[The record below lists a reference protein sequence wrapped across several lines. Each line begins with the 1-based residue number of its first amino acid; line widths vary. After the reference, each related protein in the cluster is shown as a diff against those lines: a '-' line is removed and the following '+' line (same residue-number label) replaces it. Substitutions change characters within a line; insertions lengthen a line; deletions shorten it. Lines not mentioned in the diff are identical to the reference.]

1 MSDTERLEIVQAIKW
16 VDYALIS
23 SDRDRTQCYTLQQ
36 FHDMFSDRYDLV
48 FANGG
53 DQNNDTIPE
62 REVCER
68 LGIELLDGLGDK
80 IQSSS
85 WLLKADLKEK
95 TKRYFE
101 LFSTKNVK
109 GLENEI
115 YADNIFLRDWNGEWR
130 GKHAVLEMNENL
142 FVNEFKIEN
151 VEIKQADITTIVQFD
166 LHIADTI
173 VRVVD
178 VIDWNENGK
187 IERILA
193 YNG

>member
-1 MSDTERLEIVQAIKW
+1 
-16 VDYALIS
+16 
-23 SDRDRTQCYTLQQ
+23 
-36 FHDMFSDRYDLV
+36 
-48 FANGG
+48 
-53 DQNNDTIPE
+53 
-62 REVCER
+62 

-85 WLLKADLKEK
+85 WILKNNNMDLVKKAE
-95 TKRYFE
+95 RYFE

-130 GKHAVLEMNENL
+130 GKQAVLEMNENL
-142 FVNEFKIEN
+142 FVNEFRIDN
-151 VEIKQADITTIVQFD
+151 IQIKQADITTIVQFD
-166 LHIADTI
+166 LHIADA
-173 VRVVD
+173 VLRVAD
-178 VIDWNENGK
+178 VIDWNDNGK